1 MQVSMQIALLE
12 RRSISE
18 LQETWKQYF
27 DAPPT
32 TYNKEFYIS
41 RIAHRI
47 QELAYGGLSANQQK
61 LIANMYVQ
69 QGDKNNLPP
78 AGTRIVRELPNEV
91 VLSEEPD
98 ITIETGTDVERT
110 HFAFGTQDK
119 WGTLARVTGIKP
131 RSSKVEITAAVEDAR
146 VHAN

>member
-18 LQETWKQYF
+18 LQEIWKKYF

-61 LIANMYVQ
+61 LIANMYVPPE
-69 QGDKNNLPP
+69 DRNNLPP
-78 AGTRIVRELPNEV
+78 AGTRIVREYLGVENV
-91 VLSEEPD
+91 VTVMNDGFEYNGMKYSSLSAVAKK
-98 ITIETGTDVERT
+98 ITGRKISGRY
-110 HFAFGTQDK
+110 FFGLDK
-119 WGTLARVTGIKP
+119 
-131 RSSKVEITAAVEDAR
+131 
-146 VHAN
+146 

>member
-18 LQETWKQYF
+18 LQEIWKKYF

-61 LIANMYVQ
+61 LIANMYVPPE
-69 QGDKNNLPP
+69 DRNNLPP
-78 AGTRIVRELPNEV
+78 ASTRIVREYLGVENV
-91 VLSEEPD
+91 VTVMKDGFEYNGMKYSSLSAVAKK
-98 ITIETGTDVERT
+98 ITGRKISGRY
-110 HFAFGTQDK
+110 FFGLDK
-119 WGTLARVTGIKP
+119 
-131 RSSKVEITAAVEDAR
+131 
-146 VHAN
+146 

>member
-1 MQVSMQIALLE
+1 MQISMQIALLE

-18 LQETWKQYF
+18 LQEIWKKYF

-61 LIANMYVQ
+61 LIANMYVPPE
-69 QGDKNNLPP
+69 DRNNLPP
-78 AGTRIVRELPNEV
+78 AGTRIVREYLGVENV
-91 VLSEEPD
+91 VTVMKDGFEYSGMKYPSLSAVAKK
-98 ITIETGTDVERT
+98 ITGRKISGRY
-110 HFAFGTQDK
+110 FFGLDK
-119 WGTLARVTGIKP
+119 
-131 RSSKVEITAAVEDAR
+131 
-146 VHAN
+146 

>member
-1 MQVSMQIALLE
+1 MQLSMQIALLE

-18 LQETWKQYF
+18 LQEIWKKYF

-61 LIANMYVQ
+61 LIANMYVPPE
-69 QGDKNNLPP
+69 DRNNLPP
-78 AGTRIVRELPNEV
+78 AGTRIVREYLGIENV
-91 VLSEEPD
+91 VTVMKDGFEYNGMKYSSLSAVAKK
-98 ITIETGTDVERT
+98 ITGRKISGRY
-110 HFAFGTQDK
+110 FFGLDK
-119 WGTLARVTGIKP
+119 
-131 RSSKVEITAAVEDAR
+131 
-146 VHAN
+146 

>member
-18 LQETWKQYF
+18 LQEIWKKYF

-47 QELAYGGLSANQQK
+47 SERGWQELEAAIPSQ
-61 LIANMYVQ
+61 
-69 QGDKNNLPP
+69 
-78 AGTRIVRELPNEV
+78 PNE
-91 VLSEEPD
+91 
-98 ITIETGTDVERT
+98 
-110 HFAFGTQDK
+110 K
-119 WGTLARVTGIKP
+119 IKVKKQP
-131 RSSKVEITAAVEDAR
+131 KFLQMQPTKVDDPWL
-146 VHAN
+146 

>member
-18 LQETWKQYF
+18 LQEIWKKYF

-61 LIANMYVQ
+61 LIANMY
-69 QGDKNNLPP
+69 LPP
-78 AGTRIVRELPNEV
+78 AGTRIVREYLGVENV
-91 VLSEEPD
+91 VTVMKDGFEYNGMKYSSLSAVAKK
-98 ITIETGTDVERT
+98 ITGRKISGRY
-110 HFAFGTQDK
+110 FFGLDK
-119 WGTLARVTGIKP
+119 
-131 RSSKVEITAAVEDAR
+131 
-146 VHAN
+146 

>member
-18 LQETWKQYF
+18 LQEIWKKYF

-47 QELAYGGLSANQQK
+47 YIGL
-61 LIANMYVQ
+61 
-69 QGDKNNLPP
+69 
-78 AGTRIVRELPNEV
+78 
-91 VLSEEPD
+91 LSNCY
-98 ITIETGTDVERT
+98 R
-110 HFAFGTQDK
+110 
-119 WGTLARVTGIKP
+119 W
-131 RSSKVEITAAVEDAR
+131 
-146 VHAN
+146 

>member
-1 MQVSMQIALLE
+1 MQLSMQIALLE

-18 LQETWKQYF
+18 LQEIWKKYF

-61 LIANMYVQ
+61 LIATMYVPPE
-69 QGDKNNLPP
+69 DRNNLPP
-78 AGTRIVRELPNEV
+78 AGTRIVREYLGVENV
-91 VLSEEPD
+91 VTVMKDGFEYNGMKYSSLSAVAKK
-98 ITIETGTDVERT
+98 ITGRKISGRY
-110 HFAFGTQDK
+110 FFGLDK
-119 WGTLARVTGIKP
+119 
-131 RSSKVEITAAVEDAR
+131 
-146 VHAN
+146 

>member
-18 LQETWKQYF
+18 LQEIWKKYF

-61 LIANMYVQ
+61 LIANMYVPPE
-69 QGDKNNLPP
+69 DRNNLPP
-78 AGTRIVRELPNEV
+78 AGTRIVREYLGVENV
-91 VLSEEPD
+91 VTVMKDGFEYNGMKNSSLSAVAKK
-98 ITIETGTDVERT
+98 ITGRKISGRY
-110 HFAFGTQDK
+110 FFGLDK
-119 WGTLARVTGIKP
+119 
-131 RSSKVEITAAVEDAR
+131 
-146 VHAN
+146 

>member
-69 QGDKNNLPP
+69 QGDRNNLPP
-78 AGTRIVRELPNEV
+78 AGTRIVREYLGVENV
-91 VLSEEPD
+91 VTVMKDGFEYNGMKYSTLSAVAKK
-98 ITIETGTDVERT
+98 ITGRKISGRY
-110 HFAFGTQDK
+110 FFGLDK
-119 WGTLARVTGIKP
+119 
-131 RSSKVEITAAVEDAR
+131 
-146 VHAN
+146 

>member
-18 LQETWKQYF
+18 LQEIWKKYF

-61 LIANMYVQ
+61 KIANKYETPE
-69 QGDKNNLPP
+69 DRNNLPP
-78 AGTRIVRELPNEV
+78 AGTRIVREYLGVENV
-91 VLSEEPD
+91 VTVMKDGFEYNGMKYSSLSAVAKK
-98 ITIETGTDVERT
+98 ITGRKISGRY
-110 HFAFGTQDK
+110 FFGLDK
-119 WGTLARVTGIKP
+119 
-131 RSSKVEITAAVEDAR
+131 
-146 VHAN
+146 

>member
-18 LQETWKQYF
+18 LQKIWKKYF

-61 LIANMYVQ
+61 LIANMYVPPE
-69 QGDKNNLPP
+69 DRNNLPP
-78 AGTRIVRELPNEV
+78 AGTRIVREYLGVGNV
-91 VLSEEPD
+91 VTVMKDGFEYNGMKEYLKFKLLKCLMLVLKQY
-98 ITIETGTDVERT
+98 II
-110 HFAFGTQDK
+110 
-119 WGTLARVTGIKP
+119 L
-131 RSSKVEITAAVEDAR
+131 
-146 VHAN
+146 

>member
-18 LQETWKQYF
+18 LQEIWKKYF

-41 RIAHRI
+41 MIAHRI

-61 LIANMYVQ
+61 LIANMYVPPE
-69 QGDKNNLPP
+69 DRNNLPP
-78 AGTRIVRELPNEV
+78 AGTRIVREYLGVENV
-91 VLSEEPD
+91 VTVMKDGFEYNGMKYSSLSAVAKK
-98 ITIETGTDVERT
+98 ITGRKISGRY
-110 HFAFGTQDK
+110 FFGLDK
-119 WGTLARVTGIKP
+119 
-131 RSSKVEITAAVEDAR
+131 
-146 VHAN
+146 

>member
-18 LQETWKQYF
+18 LQEIWKKYF

-47 QELAYGGLSANQQK
+47 YGMFASKRRLSF
-61 LIANMYVQ
+61 
-69 QGDKNNLPP
+69 
-78 AGTRIVRELPNEV
+78 T
-91 VLSEEPD
+91 
-98 ITIETGTDVERT
+98 
-110 HFAFGTQDK
+110 
-119 WGTLARVTGIKP
+119 
-131 RSSKVEITAAVEDAR
+131 
-146 VHAN
+146 

>member
-18 LQETWKQYF
+18 LQEIWKKYF

-61 LIANMYVQ
+61 LIANMYVPPE
-69 QGDKNNLPP
+69 DRNNLPP
-78 AGTRIVRELPNEV
+78 AGTIIVREYLGVENV
-91 VLSEEPD
+91 VTVMKDGFEYNGMKYSSLSAVAKK
-98 ITIETGTDVERT
+98 ITGRKISGRY
-110 HFAFGTQDK
+110 FFGLDK
-119 WGTLARVTGIKP
+119 
-131 RSSKVEITAAVEDAR
+131 
-146 VHAN
+146 

>member
-18 LQETWKQYF
+18 LQEIWKKYF

-47 QELAYGGLSANQQK
+47 QELAYGGLSAHQQK
-61 LIANMYVQ
+61 LIANMYVPPE
-69 QGDKNNLPP
+69 DRNNLPP
-78 AGTRIVRELPNEV
+78 AGTRIVREYLGVENV
-91 VLSEEPD
+91 VTVMKDGFEYNGMKYSSLSAVAKK
-98 ITIETGTDVERT
+98 ITGRKISGRY
-110 HFAFGTQDK
+110 FFGLDK
-119 WGTLARVTGIKP
+119 
-131 RSSKVEITAAVEDAR
+131 
-146 VHAN
+146 

>member
-18 LQETWKQYF
+18 LQEIWKKYF

-61 LIANMYVQ
+61 LIANMYVPPE
-69 QGDKNNLPP
+69 DRNNLQP
-78 AGTRIVRELPNEV
+78 AGKVCYSCMRPELLSCKRRKSTR
-91 VLSEEPD
+91 
-98 ITIETGTDVERT
+98 TISF
-110 HFAFGTQDK
+110 H
-119 WGTLARVTGIKP
+119 LHIYIK
-131 RSSKVEITAAVEDAR
+131 
-146 VHAN
+146 

>member
-18 LQETWKQYF
+18 LQEIWKKYF

-61 LIANMYVQ
+61 LIANMYVPPEDRNNVVTVMKD
-69 QGDKNNLPP
+69 GFEYNGMKYSSLSAVAKKITGRKISGRYFFGLDK
-78 AGTRIVRELPNEV
+78 
-91 VLSEEPD
+91 
-98 ITIETGTDVERT
+98 
-110 HFAFGTQDK
+110 
-119 WGTLARVTGIKP
+119 
-131 RSSKVEITAAVEDAR
+131 
-146 VHAN
+146 

>member
-18 LQETWKQYF
+18 LQEIWKKYF

-61 LIANMYVQ
+61 LIANMYNVCQ
-69 QGDKNNLPP
+69 STLYKFVIRHALKVPVVRKLDGKKDKIIEMFRQGMRLH
-78 AGTRIVRELPNEV
+78 I
-91 VLSEEPD
+91 
-98 ITIETGTDVERT
+98 
-110 HFAFGTQDK
+110 
-119 WGTLARVTGIKP
+119 
-131 RSSKVEITAAVEDAR
+131 
-146 VHAN
+146 

>member
-18 LQETWKQYF
+18 LQEIWKKYF

-47 QELAYGGLSANQQK
+47 QELASGGLSANQQK
-61 LIANMYVQ
+61 LIANMYVPPE
-69 QGDKNNLPP
+69 DRNNLPP
-78 AGTRIVRELPNEV
+78 AGTRIVREYLGVENV
-91 VLSEEPD
+91 VTVMKDGFEYNGMKYSSLSAVAKK
-98 ITIETGTDVERT
+98 ITGRKISGRY
-110 HFAFGTQDK
+110 FFGLDK
-119 WGTLARVTGIKP
+119 
-131 RSSKVEITAAVEDAR
+131 
-146 VHAN
+146 